1 MLTVNTIA
9 SIIAV
14 GLIIYLPSRFLYR
27 AYVNRRNIKRL
38 HTMTPVD
45 MITEAVFNEKIEDED
60 RDYLV
65 RLAIKKLKDDKK
77 R

>member
-1 MLTVNTIA
+1 
-9 SIIAV
+9 
-14 GLIIYLPSRFLYR
+14 
-27 AYVNRRNIKRL
+27 
-38 HTMTPVD
+38 MTPVD